1 MSTAS
6 VDALRNKE
14 SYLQSLVDDIESF
27 FWVLLYS
34 IVHNSG
40 SRLKRDN
47 QLRGAYDTQG
57 REKALQT
64 FHSVGINTDY
74 SELTRSLSESGLLGV
89 YEAANRTMQVRWQR
103 DCNAVRTQADP
114 PDAHAWE
121 LCYHATAIDGLLA
134 VLQILMSFKDRTPSD
149 TDTEDN
155 LFA

>member
-1 MSTAS
+1 MSTNP
-6 VDALRNKE
+6 VHALKNNK
-14 SYLQSLVDDIESF
+14 SYLQSPIDDIESF

-34 IVHNSG
+34 IVHNAA
-40 SRLKRDN
+40 SRLQCDDL
-47 QLRGAYDTQG
+47 LRGVYDTEG
-57 REKALQT
+57 RAEALQI
-64 FHSVGINTDY
+64 FHFVGVDTEY